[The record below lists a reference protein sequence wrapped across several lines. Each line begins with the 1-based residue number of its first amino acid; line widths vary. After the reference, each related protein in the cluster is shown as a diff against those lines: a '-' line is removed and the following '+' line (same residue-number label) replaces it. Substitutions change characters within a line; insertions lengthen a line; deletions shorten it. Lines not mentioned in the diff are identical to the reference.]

1 MNIISN
7 NELHY
12 SFLFQ
17 LEFCLEKSLLFMLK
31 KLLKI
36 LKMKGVEEGSS

>member
-17 LEFCLEKSLLFMLK
+17 LEFCLEKFAVY
-31 KLLKI
+31 
-36 LKMKGVEEGSS
+36 VEEIIKNTKNERT